1 MIAKPSTRPAFKS
14 VTVAERLHYSSL
26 SYYIERVSINTV
38 GEFLMFNKIVLAG
51 VFAACTASGA
61 VAADLYVKA
70 KRLPVTPAYNWT
82 GFYVGGHVGYLWGDV
97 TGTSFARNGNDV
109 IDPKG
114 YMAGIQGG
122 YRYQFSNRLVLG
134 FEVNAPVAFEKQTVQ
149 SALIPTVSYTAD
161 VKYAVTAI
169 GTLGYAF
176 DRWLPYI
183 GGGIGTA
190 EVKGGAIF
198 GPGTAEYQT
207 KQHTLGQFVVGVNYG
222 VTDNIVAGLRYT
234 YQVAEKSTYPFACC
248 STPLPVTYG
257 LESSS
262 IAGTLEYKF

>member
-1 MIAKPSTRPAFKS
+1 
-14 VTVAERLHYSSL
+14 V
-26 SYYIERVSINTV
+26 V
-38 GEFLMFNKIVLAG
+38 GEISMFKKVVLAG
-51 VFAACTASGA
+51 LIAAVAVSGA
-61 VAADLYVKA
+61 AAADLYVKA
-70 KRLPVTPAYNWT
+70 KPVPVTSAYNWT

-114 YMAGIQGG
+114 YLAGVQGG
-122 YRYQFSNRLVLG
+122 YRYQFANRLVLG
-134 FEVNAPVAFEKQTVQ
+134 FEVNAPVAFQKQTVQ

-161 VKYAVTAI
+161 VKYAVSAI

-183 GGGIGTA
+183 GGGVGTA

-198 GPGTAEYQT
+198 GPGVTEYQT
-207 KQHTLGQFVVGVNYG
+207 AQHTLGQFVAGVNYG
-222 VTDNIVAGLRYT
+222 ITDNLVAGVRYT

-248 STPLPVTYG
+248 SVPLPVTYG
-257 LESSS
+257 LESS
-262 IAGTLEYKF
+262 AVVGTLEFKF